1 MNPPRVLLVLIS
13 FVLVK
18 ICGAQLCQGSLGDPI
33 VNITFGSGSNP
44 GQPLAAASTS
54 YQYVSHDCPS
64 DGFYTVRN
72 RTDQCFTGWHTLTA
86 DHTGN
91 GNGYFMLVNATE
103 QPSAFYVDT
112 VNLQCN
118 NTTYEFAAWVVN
130 MNRPFECNGNPNKP
144 NLTFNIETVDGTVLQ
159 SGNSG
164 DIGPQ
169 TGPEWRQYGFFFN
182 TPTNTSRIVLRIINN
197 AMGGCGNDL
206 ALDDITFRPCG
217 PRLNAAITGNGTSM
231 RFCQGQALPQTLT
244 CEVSAGYSN
253 PHYQWQQRINSAAS
267 WIDIPGA
274 NDVNLQTDLSA
285 NTAPGV
291 YEYRLS
297 VSQQENIGNAVC
309 RVNSN
314 VISITVNPTPVPSA
328 SNNSPVC
335 SGANV
340 LVSAANGEK
349 YAWTGPNGFTSTAPG
364 FTLDNAQAGQTGKY
378 FVEVTSAAGCKAT
391 DSTGVI
397 VHPTPI
403 ASVNPGSVSICEGT
417 TTNLQAT
424 GGSSYTWSP
433 ALHLSSFSDAAPVAS
448 PVDST
453 LFQVIVANDFQCTD
467 TGYVQVNVSK
477 KARANAGPDKAL
489 LVGQVI
495 QLQGTASGTNTSFSW
510 SPTTYMDDAT
520 DLEPHV
526 NPDADI
532 TYKLE
537 VISNDGCGTA
547 IDSVKVSVFND
558 IYIPNAFSPNG
569 DGKNDTWNIP
579 VLQVYANVDIL
590 VFNRWGAVVYH
601 AKNNSSPWDGR
612 FKGSDLPVGIYPYII
627 QVKDIGIKRTG
638 WVMIVR

>member
-13 FVLVK
+13 FLMMK

-54 YQYVSHDCPS
+54 YQFVSHDCPS

-144 NLTFNIETVDGTVLQ
+144 NLTFNIETVDGKVLQ

-169 TGPEWRQYGFFFN
+169 TGPEWRHYGFFFN
-182 TPTNTSRIVLRIINN
+182 TPTNTSKIVLRIINN
-197 AMGGCGNDL
+197 AQGGCGNDL

-217 PRLNAAITGNGTSM
+217 PLLNAAIAGNGTSLSY
-231 RFCQGQALPQTLT
+231 CEGQALPQTLN

-253 PHYQWQQRINSAAS
+253 PHYQWQQRINNAAS
-267 WIDIPGA
+267 WTDIPGA
-274 NDVNLQTDLSA
+274 NSITL
-285 NTAPGV
+285 NTGFSGITPPGT

-297 VSQQENIGNAVC
+297 VSQEENVGNSVC

-314 VISITVNPTPVPSA
+314 VITINIDPLPKPSA
-328 SNNSPVC
+328 SNTGPVC
-335 SGANV
+335 SGSNV
-340 LVSAANGEK
+340 VLSASDGGK
-349 YAWTGPNGFTSTAPG
+349 YAWAGPNGFTSTAQ
-364 FTLDNAQAGQTGKY
+364 TISLDNAQASLTGKY
-378 FVEVTSAAGCKAT
+378 FVEVTSPAGCKAI

-397 VHPTPI
+397 VHPTPV
-403 ASVNPGSVSICEGT
+403 ASVSPQEISICEGET
-417 TTNLQAT
+417 TGLQAS
-424 GGSSYTWSP
+424 GGSSYVWSP
-433 ALHLSSFSDAAPVAS
+433 AMHLSSFTDAAPLAS

-453 LFQVIVANDFQCTD
+453 LYQVIVANDFLCAD
-467 TGYVQVNVSK
+467 TGFVQVNVSK

-489 LVGQVI
+489 LAGQMI
-495 QLQGTASGTNTSFSW
+495 QLQGNATGTNTSFSW
-510 SPTTYMDDAT
+510 SPSLYMDDAT
-520 DLEPHV
+520 ELQPHV
-526 NPDADI
+526 HPEADI
-532 TYKLE
+532 TYTLE
-537 VISNDGCGTA
+537 VVSNDGCGTA
-547 IDSVKVSVFND
+547 SDSVKVRVFND

-579 VLQVYANVDIL
+579 VLQVYSNVEIL
-590 VFNRWGAVVYH
+590 VFNRWGAEVYH
-601 AKNNSSPWDGR
+601 AKNNTAPWDGR
-612 FKGSDLPVGIYPYII
+612 YKGKDLPVGVYPYII

>member
-13 FVLVK
+13 FLLVK

-130 MNRPFECNGNPNKP
+130 MNRPFECSGNPNKP
-144 NLTFNIETVDGTVLQ
+144 NLTFNIETVDGKVLQ

-217 PRLNAAITGNGTSM
+217 PQLNAAIAGNGTTM

-244 CEVSAGYSN
+244 CQVSAGYSN

-267 WIDIPGA
+267 WTDIPGA
-274 NDVNLQTDLSA
+274 NDVNLQTDLSV

-297 VSQQENIGNAVC
+297 VSQQENIGSAVC

-314 VISITVNPTPVPSA
+314 VISIIVNPTPVPSA
-328 SNNSPVC
+328 TNNSPVC

-340 LVSAANGEK
+340 LVSATNGEK
-349 YAWTGPNGFTSTAPG
+349 YAWTGPAGFTSTAPS
-364 FTLDNAQAGQTGKY
+364 FSLDNAQTIQTGKY
-378 FVEVTSAAGCKAT
+378 FVEVTSAAG
-391 DSTGVI
+391 
-397 VHPTPI
+397 
-403 ASVNPGSVSICEGT
+403 
-417 TTNLQAT
+417 
-424 GGSSYTWSP
+424 
-433 ALHLSSFSDAAPVAS
+433 
-448 PVDST
+448 
-453 LFQVIVANDFQCTD
+453 
-467 TGYVQVNVSK
+467 
-477 KARANAGPDKAL
+477 
-489 LVGQVI
+489 
-495 QLQGTASGTNTSFSW
+495 
-510 SPTTYMDDAT
+510 
-520 DLEPHV
+520 
-526 NPDADI
+526 
-532 TYKLE
+532 
-537 VISNDGCGTA
+537 
-547 IDSVKVSVFND
+547 
-558 IYIPNAFSPNG
+558 
-569 DGKNDTWNIP
+569 
-579 VLQVYANVDIL
+579 
-590 VFNRWGAVVYH
+590 
-601 AKNNSSPWDGR
+601 
-612 FKGSDLPVGIYPYII
+612 
-627 QVKDIGIKRTG
+627 
-638 WVMIVR
+638 